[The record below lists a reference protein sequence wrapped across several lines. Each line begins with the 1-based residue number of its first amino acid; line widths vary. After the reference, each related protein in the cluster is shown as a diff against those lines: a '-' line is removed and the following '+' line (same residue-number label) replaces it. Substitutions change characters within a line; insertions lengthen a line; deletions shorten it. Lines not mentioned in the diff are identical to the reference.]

1 LVCFVS
7 QNGLFVT
14 HSPQFVKM
22 PLSYPCPFDSFL
34 YICHQITIQ
43 KNSNNMKRFY
53 SLMISLLAL
62 VAVATETKAA
72 DVSLTPDGSG
82 GYYVKLVKNTTSTLT
97 LDGTVSTFK
106 VYDDGGASGYM
117 TSGSHNDY
125 LVINVPTGYK
135 LRVDGYMRAKS
146 TVTLYDGN
154 STSAPVLAG
163 PLSPSSGYYCKIYA
177 TSTGNSIMVRLYDIY
192 ASSDY
197 DGLDLTVTLLLDE
210 KRTPLTLEAVDDET
224 TINIL
229 NPNGLTIEYNKN
241 GGEWV
246 PSDANPISI
255 SVNANDKVQLRGNNS
270 CYWGTG
276 DSGETPTR
284 ITATG
289 RCYIYGNVM
298 SLVHASDFATNST
311 LTEEFAL
318 AYLFAAPS
326 DDPLSS
332 MTTIRPC
339 SVTARMSWH
348 CLPPACRGVATCI
361 CLPAVRH

>member
-1 LVCFVS
+1 
-7 QNGLFVT
+7 
-14 HSPQFVKM
+14 
-22 PLSYPCPFDSFL
+22 
-34 YICHQITIQ
+34 
-43 KNSNNMKRFY
+43 
-53 SLMISLLAL
+53 MISLLAL